1 MFSSLLRPQYKTY
14 GGNAVSLFSGSG
26 IGSGWAFGF
35 FVARKRIQV
44 HKEDLMQP
52 RPGTTYMSTRTTSVI
67 SRVALAAW
75 LAAVSG
81 GASLQAADVPVASK
95 SSDPYEALSFYQG
108 TWTLLDKKH
117 EGYTE
122 TCSWLAGGG
131 RRHIVCRS
139 SVTTAGENRES
150 LGVYSYDEAK
160 SEFVYHGFSK
170 PGSVYIERGKRIAN
184 GFVYTSEQGAGADRV
199 RTRFTIV
206 EGEHGRVST
215 VNEKSTA
222 DGPWVVDE
230 KLEYLRT
237 RP

>member
-1 MFSSLLRPQYKTY
+1 
-14 GGNAVSLFSGSG
+14 
-26 IGSGWAFGF
+26 
-35 FVARKRIQV
+35 
-44 HKEDLMQP
+44 
-52 RPGTTYMSTRTTSVI
+52 MSTRMTIVI
-67 SRVALAAW
+67 YRVALAAW

-81 GASLQAADVPVASK
+81 VASLQAADLPVASK
-95 SSDPYEALSFYQG
+95 SSDPYEALSFYVG

-117 EGYTE
+117 EGYAE

-139 SVTTAGENRES
+139 SVTTAEGSRES
-150 LGVYSYDEAK
+150 LGVYSYDQAK
-160 SEFVYHGFSK
+160 SEFVYHGFNK
-170 PGSVYIERGKRIAN
+170 PGSVYIERGRRLPQ
-184 GFVYTSEQGAGADRV
+184 GFVYTSEQGTGVDRV

-206 EGEHGRVST
+206 EGEPGRVST
-215 VNEKSTA
+215 VNELSKA

>member
-1 MFSSLLRPQYKTY
+1 
-14 GGNAVSLFSGSG
+14 
-26 IGSGWAFGF
+26 
-35 FVARKRIQV
+35 
-44 HKEDLMQP
+44 
-52 RPGTTYMSTRTTSVI
+52 MSTRMPIVI
-67 SRVALAAW
+67 YRVALAAW
-75 LAAVSG
+75 LAAVTG
-81 GASLQAADVPVASK
+81 GANLQAAELPVASK
-95 SSDPYEALSFYQG
+95 SSDPYEALSFYEG

-117 EGYTE
+117 EGYAE

-131 RRHIVCRS
+131 RRHVVCRS
-139 SVTTAGENRES
+139 SVKAAEENRES

-160 SEFVYHGFSK
+160 SEFVYHGFNK
-170 PGSVYIERGKRIAN
+170 PGSVYIERGHRIPK
-184 GFVYTSEQGAGADRV
+184 GFVYTSQQGTGADRV

-215 VNEKSTA
+215 VNETSKA